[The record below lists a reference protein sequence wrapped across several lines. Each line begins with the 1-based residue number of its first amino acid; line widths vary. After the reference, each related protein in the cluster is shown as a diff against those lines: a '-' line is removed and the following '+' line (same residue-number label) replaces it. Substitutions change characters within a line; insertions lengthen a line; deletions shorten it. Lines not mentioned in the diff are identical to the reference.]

1 MRKRIWLI
9 IAIFLILAGCLIFCG
24 VMTALKW
31 DFTKLSTYKYET
43 NHYEIRDHYES
54 ISIDT
59 STADIQF
66 LPSEDSQCSVVC
78 YEQKN
83 MKHSVAVTD
92 GTLVIKLKDTRKWYE
107 HIGMG
112 FGSPKIT
119 VYIPQGEYGTLSINS
134 STGNVDIPEHY
145 QFEGMDISVSTGNV
159 NCRSSAKGNIQIRTS
174 TGNIHA
180 ESISAKSL
188 TLSVSTGHVQAESIT
203 CDEGITVSVSTGK
216 TSLTDVNCKYITS
229 TGNTG
234 DISLKNVV
242 AAERLSI
249 TRTTGDV
256 LFDSS
261 DAAEVFVKTNTG
273 DVTGTLLSEKVFIV
287 QTDTGSINVP
297 KTVTG
302 GKCEISTSTGDIR
315 ITCGM

>member
-1 MRKRIWLI
+1 MKIWLM
-9 IAIFLILAGCLIFCG
+9 IAISLILAGCLIFCG

-31 DFTKLSTYKYET
+31 DFTKLSTYQYET
-43 NHYEIRDHYES
+43 NHYELRDHYES

-59 STADIQF
+59 STADIQL

-112 FGSPKIT
+112 FSSPKIT

-145 QFEGMDISVSTGNV
+145 GFEGIDISVSTGNV

-203 CDEGITVSVSTGK
+203 CDEGVTVSVSTGK

-234 DISLKNVV
+234 DVSLKNVIV
-242 AAERLSI
+242 TEKFSIERS
-249 TRTTGDV
+249 TGDV
-256 LFDSS
+256 NFDGS
-261 DAAEVFVKTNTG
+261 DAAEIFVETDTG
-273 DVTGTLLSEKVFIV
+273 DVTGTLLSEKIFIV